1 MVDQLFYAHTV
12 RRWLPMVCIS
22 PLRLYTTLLTI
33 RKGNVVSNIHENE
46 PNHTF
51 HGYHAP
57 LLEEMGYI
65 QSPSQRRVH
74 GNATQ
79 GPPISLR
86 ILRHVRFV
94 TTSRPPPSHE
104 LYMSIYITLHFS
116 SAACTV
122 PGCACGRRPGC
133 PPAAGKPPGAASWL
147 LLLRP
152 WSLLPPGRGGDV
164 GPCWFCCCLSAS

>member
-1 MVDQLFYAHTV
+1 MQLIIT
-12 RRWLPMVCIS
+12 
-22 PLRLYTTLLTI
+22 
-33 RKGNVVSNIHENE
+33 
-46 PNHTF
+46 
-51 HGYHAP
+51 P

-65 QSPSQRRVH
+65 QSPAQQRVH
-74 GNATQ
+74 INATQ
-79 GPPISLR
+79 GPPILLR
-86 ILRHVRFV
+86 TFRRVRFNY
-94 TTSRPPPSHE
+94 TLRPHPCAMNICP
-104 LYMSIYITLHFS
+104 IYITLHFS

-164 GPCWFCCCLSAS
+164 GPC